1 MLVYTPVCKNT
12 IFLTLNK
19 YKNNLGILMK
29 QIKIK
34 IRGIWK
40 CIDNNNNTNT
50 TTTTTTNNN
59 NNNEKPLNLFA
70 TNKYFQRRVCSVWFV

>member
-1 MLVYTPVCKNT
+1 
-12 IFLTLNK
+12 
-19 YKNNLGILMK
+19 MK

-40 CIDNNNNTNT
+40 CIDNNNN
-50 TTTTTTNNN
+50 NNN
-59 NNNEKPLNLFA
+59 NNDDDEKTLNLLLA